1 MSTTTMKAIRVH
13 TPGPEENMI
22 LEDVAIPTPKPGE
35 ALVKLEASGVNFIDI
50 YFRTGLYPAPEKPFL
65 IGMEGAGVVTAL
77 GEGVT
82 GLNIGDRVAFA
93 SQRGSYAQYI
103 SVPAWMLVP
112 VPAGLDLEMAA
123 CLMLQGM
130 TVHYLTHSTFP
141 LAAGH
146 TCLVHAA
153 SGGVG
158 LLLVQVA
165 KMLGATV
172 IGTVSTDA
180 KEQLAREA
188 GADHVLRY
196 DGFSA
201 RVKELTGGKG
211 VDVVYDSVGKDT
223 FDGSLDSLKPRGMMV
238 TFGNAS
244 GPVPPVAPLALTQ
257 RGSLFLTRPK
267 LADYTLTREELL
279 LRAGDVMR
287 WKLDHRIQVHISQR
301 YSLAD
306 SPRAHQDLAGRKTSG
321 KLIISTT

>member
-1 MSTTTMKAIRVH
+1 MTMMKAIRVH
-13 TPGPEENMI
+13 TPGPEENML
-22 LEDVAIPTPKPGE
+22 LEETPVPEPKPGE
-35 ALVKLEASGVNFIDI
+35 ALVRLEASGVNFIDI
-50 YFRTGLYPAPEKPFL
+50 YFRTGLYPAPEKPFGL
-65 IGMEGAGVVTAL
+65 GMEGAGVVAKL
-77 GEGVT
+77 GEGVQ
-82 GLNIGDRVAFA
+82 GLKVGDRVAFA

-112 VPAGLDLEMAA
+112 VPDGLGLEMAA

-158 LLLVQVA
+158 LLMVQVA

-180 KEQLAREA
+180 KEQLARNA

-196 DGFSA
+196 DGFSTK
-201 RVKELTGGKG
+201 VKELTGAKG

-223 FDGSLDSLKPRGMMV
+223 FEGSLDSLKPRGMMV

-244 GPVPPVAPLALTQ
+244 GPVPPVAPLSLTQ
-257 RGSLFLTRPK
+257 RGSLYLTRPK

-279 LRAGDVMR
+279 VRAGDVLR
-287 WKLDHRIQVHISQR
+287 WKLQDRIKVHIDKR
-301 YSLAD
+301 YALAD
-306 SPRAHQDLAGRKTSG
+306 VASAHRDLASRKTSG

>member
-1 MSTTTMKAIRVH
+1 
-13 TPGPEENMI
+13 
-22 LEDVAIPTPKPGE
+22 
-35 ALVKLEASGVNFIDI
+35 
-50 YFRTGLYPAPEKPFL
+50 
-65 IGMEGAGVVTAL
+65 
-77 GEGVT
+77 
-82 GLNIGDRVAFA
+82 
-93 SQRGSYAQYI
+93 
-103 SVPAWMLVP
+103 MLVP
-112 VPAGLDLEMAA
+112 VPDGLDLEMAA

-172 IGTVSTDA
+172 IGTVSTDL
-180 KEQLAREA
+180 KEKLARDA

-201 RVKELTGGKG
+201 KVKELTSGKG

-287 WKLDHRIQVHISQR
+287 WKLDGRINVHIDRR
-301 YSLAD
+301 YPLAD
-306 SPRAHQDLAGRKTSG
+306 AASAHRDLASRKTSG

>member
-1 MSTTTMKAIRVH
+1 MTMMKAIRVH
-13 TPGPEENMI
+13 TPGPEENMV
-22 LEDVAIPTPKPGE
+22 LEEVPVPEPKPGE
-35 ALVKLEASGVNFIDI
+35 ALVRLEASGVNFIDI
-50 YFRTGLYPAPEKPFL
+50 YFRTGLYPAPEKPFGL
-65 IGMEGAGVVTAL
+65 GMEGAGVVAKL

-82 GLNIGDRVAFA
+82 GLKVGDRVAFA

-112 VPAGLDLEMAA
+112 VPDALELEVAA

-158 LLLVQVA
+158 LLMVQVA

-180 KEQLAREA
+180 KEQLAKNA

-201 RVKELTGGKG
+201 KVKELTGGKG

-223 FDGSLDSLKPRGMMV
+223 FEGSLDSLKPRGMMV

-244 GPVPPVAPLALTQ
+244 GPVPPVAPLSLTQ
-257 RGSLFLTRPK
+257 RGSLYLTRPK

-279 LRAGDVMR
+279 VRAGDVFR
-287 WKLDHRIQVHISQR
+287 WKLQDGIKLHIDRRYPLAEAASAHR
-301 YSLAD
+301 
-306 SPRAHQDLAGRKTSG
+306 DLASRKTSG